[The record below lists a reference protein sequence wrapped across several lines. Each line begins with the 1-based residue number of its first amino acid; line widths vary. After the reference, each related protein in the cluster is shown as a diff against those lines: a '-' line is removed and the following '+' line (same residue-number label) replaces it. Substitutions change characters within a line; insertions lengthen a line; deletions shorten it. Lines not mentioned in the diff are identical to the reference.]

1 MNKNK
6 DIVEINDESKSELPD
21 MLTRVGQ
28 KLDEKHQESRAD
40 KKEKNGQNFIKTIAI
55 CITIVIVVLSGC
67 LGIPRIITML
77 NGSLEKAIKIVKGT
91 VTMPYSASEFKGRN
105 ANDVEL
111 WLYQC
116 GFENVSFMD
125 EENKTGIFHRK
136 GTVKYVQIKGDHSF
150 KKGAEF
156 DNNTDSVIIYRYVNS
171 QRINENRIA
180 AFLALV
186 ICALSV
192 SIIIVKKK
200 RWQSYVAMM
209 TAVAAIAG
217 ACFYIYY
224 MDESDKTFAPF
235 TASCKVNI
243 IVTSPSEF
251 FNNYDV
257 YIFLADNN
265 LGRIENGEE
274 NKCMYSSDIKKGS
287 YMLTF
292 FRSDDKKVKSAYQ
305 IDIDTDTDYYIELD
319 KEKKTIKVEIKEAF
333 PNDSQNESTK

>member
-1 MNKNK
+1 
-6 DIVEINDESKSELPD
+6 
-21 MLTRVGQ
+21 
-28 KLDEKHQESRAD
+28 
-40 KKEKNGQNFIKTIAI
+40 
-55 CITIVIVVLSGC
+55 
-67 LGIPRIITML
+67 
-77 NGSLEKAIKIVKGT
+77 
-91 VTMPYSASEFKGRN
+91 MPYSASEFEGRN
-105 ANDVEL
+105 ANDVES

-116 GFENVSFMD
+116 GFKNVSFMD

-186 ICALSV
+186 IGALSV

-200 RWQSYVAMM
+200 GWQNYVAMM

-224 MDESDKTFAPF
+224 MDEADKTFAPF
-235 TASCKVNI
+235 TASCKVTI
-243 IVTSPSEF
+243 TVTSPSEF

-257 YIFLADNN
+257 YIFIDDNN
-265 LGRIENGEE
+265 LGKIENGEE

-287 YMLTF
+287 HTLTF
-292 FRSDDKKVKSAYQ
+292 FRSDDKKVKSTYQ
-305 IDIDTDTDYYIELD
+305 INVDSDTDYYIELD
-319 KEKKTIKVEIKEAF
+319 KEKKTIETEIKEAF
-333 PNDSQNESTK
+333 PIDSQNESSK